1 MGLGCESCSES
12 ASPPAGVLDVAEGTA
27 GASGCSAA
35 PEGWEREQKSSQRL
49 ASAARAERS
58 ENPRK
63 AGGLGGKH
71 RRGASPGAG
80 SCCHVL
86 RRREARWA
94 AQGSTRRRAR
104 DERGALSLPRA
115 RCSPRLRAAS
125 SYPSATGGSVAPP
138 CRHTSDQRDLLVQP
152 PSLRSCSGLSRCRK
166 PEPPLGA
173 ALRVGDTKLD
183 SAWLVSGTKSRSL
196 FPAVAAVGQV
206 AVKAPCWD
214 EEVEPKPEGAYG
226 RAGRSPEPQR
236 GGEIGC
242 SVALAPA
249 A

>member
-1 MGLGCESCSES
+1 MKVAQSQRHHRPAFQMSQRE
-12 ASPPAGVLDVAEGTA
+12 PPAPRDVQPLLRDG
-27 GASGCSAA
+27 SGSRNLPNAW
-35 PEGWEREQKSSQRL
+35 P
-49 ASAARAERS
+49 
-58 ENPRK
+58 
-63 AGGLGGKH
+63 
-71 RRGASPGAG
+71 
-80 SCCHVL
+80 
-86 RRREARWA
+86 
-94 AQGSTRRRAR
+94 RRRAR
-104 DERGALSLPRA
+104 SARKTRAKPGGWRTNIAGELPRERGAAATSSGGARRAGLRREVQEEGLEMRGVLCPCQGPAAPRGSGLPA
-115 RCSPRLRAAS
+115 LTQVPRGGLLRPRVDTRLTS
-125 SYPSATGGSVAPP
+125 GTCWSNPP
-138 CRHTSDQRDLLVQP
+138 P
-152 PSLRSCSGLSRCRK
+152 PLRSCSGLSRCRK

-173 ALRVGDTKLD
+173 ALRVGDMKSD